1 MEIVNWFYDHWGIEP
16 QIQYK
21 ILYSIIVVVITG
33 IVQSI
38 VLKIIHLRVEDVKNK
53 YYWGNAI
60 KYSLFILSFIIIAAI
75 WIQEVRSI
83 ATFLGLLTAALT
95 VALKDPIVNL
105 FAWAFILIRKPFN
118 VGDRIQIG
126 DHAGDVIDIRVF
138 QFTLNEIGNWVEAD
152 QSTGRIIHIPNG
164 KVFSESQ
171 ANYTQG
177 FSHLWN
183 EIKVL
188 VTFESN
194 WEKAKA
200 ILDEIITKHTAQY
213 TQSAKKTLIE
223 ASKKFMIFYNTLS
236 PNIYTSVKDS
246 GVLLTIRYICEPR
259 KRRATEHEIWEDI
272 LKAFDKHEDIQFA
285 YPTQRFYYSDEEG
298 NQPPIKSFKSSGK
311 KE

>member
-1 MEIVNWFYDHWGIEP
+1 MDFINWIQEHLGIKPEIQWNIFYSVIVIVLTGIL
-16 QIQYK
+16 Q
-21 ILYSIIVVVITG
+21 SII
-33 IVQSI
+33 
-38 VLKIIHLRVEDVKNK
+38 LKIIHLRVEDIKNK

-60 KYSLFILSFIIIAAI
+60 RYTRFFLAFIIIAAI
-75 WIQEVRSI
+75 WIPEFQSL
-83 ATFLGLLTAALT
+83 ATFLGLLTAGLA

-105 FAWAFILIRKPFN
+105 FAWVFILLRKPFH

-126 DHAGDVIDIRVF
+126 EHAGDVIDIRVF
-138 QFTLNEIGNWVEAD
+138 QLTLNEIGNWVDAD

-164 KVFSESQ
+164 KVFTETQ

-188 VTFESN
+188 ITFESD
-194 WEKAKA
+194 WEKAKS
-200 ILDEIITKHTAQY
+200 ILHEIIEQHTAQY
-213 TQSAKKTLIE
+213 TTSAKKKLIE

-259 KRRATEHEIWEDI
+259 KRRATEHVIWEDI
-272 LKAFDKHEDIQFA
+272 LKAFAKYDDIQFA
-285 YPTQRFYYSDEEG
+285 YPTQRFYYDQEEEKQRDIK
-298 NQPPIKSFKSSGK
+298 NQAKSKSA
-311 KE
+311 E